1 MNLLSLFFIQ
11 IILSKM
17 DNCAN
22 AFFLHKRYFTMAKTM
37 TMTMSNNNMDLDIVH
52 KYKDILPKD
61 SYNNIIHNVLDNKVS
76 KIFINNNYR
85 DIISVDNL
93 PQTDIIYNHYH
104 IASINPI
111 VLPNLVE
118 KTSEAHVPIYF
129 TDFNSGI
136 FNFENMFN
144 IVSSFAGFIIPTY
157 ILWNIFL
164 LFSSRF
170 RQPQNMNFKNRS
182 SSGGSFFGFLQK
194 DENEFN
200 KPNVTLSNWA
210 GSPEVLEEC
219 KEVIT
224 YIENK
229 ERFNK
234 IGAEM
239 PRGILLEG
247 PPGTG
252 KTLLAKAVASATNS
266 TFISIAASEF
276 VELYVGMGASR
287 VRELFK
293 NAREN
298 KPCIIFID
306 EIDAVGRQR
315 GAGINMAND
324 EREQTLNQLLYE
336 MDGFSDNEDII
347 IMAATNRKDVLDQA
361 LLRPGRFDRIIKVP
375 LPDKS
380 SREKILSYYLENKL
394 LEKPF
399 DIDLI
404 AELTSGFSGA
414 QLKNLINEAAILSA
428 RNNYTII
435 QEKYMFDAFEKS
447 IVGLIKTNAS
457 VAPATKLRVALH
469 EAGHTLLVLKFKHY
483 FDFQKV
489 SIQPTYNGAGGY
501 TLFTEKPEI
510 KEGGLYTK
518 DLFKKR
524 LIITMGGKAAESIYY
539 GDDYVSL
546 GAVQDLNQ
554 ANSLA
559 KRMVGNFGMGNKLEV
574 FYNEDIGDE
583 SNPFLGRTIGM
594 GDKYSQNT
602 KYIMDKESLELVNEA
617 YQEAKK
623 ILSFNRVCLV
633 NFTEL
638 LYNNTIL
645 YKKDID
651 QIYPPLG
658 KVEPNLPPLE
668 KVEPNP
674 PLGKV
679 EPNPPLGKV
688 EPNSTTH

>member
-22 AFFLHKRYFTMAKTM
+22 AFFLHKKYFTMAK

-118 KTSEAHVPIYF
+118 KTSEARVPIYF

-651 QIYPPLG
+651 QIYPPL
-658 KVEPNLPPLE
+658 
-668 KVEPNP
+668 
-674 PLGKV
+674 
-679 EPNPPLGKV
+679 
-688 EPNSTTH
+688 